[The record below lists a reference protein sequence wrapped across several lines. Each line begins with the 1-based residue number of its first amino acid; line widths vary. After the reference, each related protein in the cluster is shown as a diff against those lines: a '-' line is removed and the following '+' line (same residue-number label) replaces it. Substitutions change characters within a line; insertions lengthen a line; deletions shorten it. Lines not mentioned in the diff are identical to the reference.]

1 PNPIYPTYPRVV
13 VQLTPGQQQVVE
25 WYQTYLG
32 RYPDATGLRNWGGML
47 DAGYP
52 RNAVLAGI
60 LGSAEYYQ
68 LKGGTP
74 TRFVRGLCREVVGRW
89 PTPLEQQD
97 GVLRLSRGY
106 SRTSL
111 ARTLLETP
119 PTLVPIDVSPFP
131 LVGPRVVFP

>member
-1 PNPIYPTYPRVV
+1 AGLAVICGSVRDHVIRLPAAISATYPSVVTPAYPNPIYPTYPRVV

-74 TRFVRGLCREVVGRW
+74 TRFVRGLCRDVVGRW
-89 PTPLEQQD
+89 PTPL
-97 GVLRLSRGY
+97 
-106 SRTSL
+106 
-111 ARTLLETP
+111 A
-119 PTLVPIDVSPFP
+119 
-131 LVGPRVVFP
+131 